1 MNNITL
7 HYNNK
12 NIRLRLFND
21 FYITYMFKKD
31 LTNDVES
38 ILNVLQD
45 GRRIQKWID
54 KTNKPFTITFN
65 GDTIPLDKF
74 SIDLFFIED
83 KAIMTDGEDGGYHV
97 DFYDADNMI
106 THDEHYETLKD
117 VKQACADYIKFGRF
131 VDCRLSNILK
141 KGA

>member
-7 HYNNK
+7 HYDNK
-12 NIRLRLFND
+12 TYELDIFDDL
-21 FYITYMFKKD
+21 YIVTKIETKD
-31 LTNDVES
+31 DNVES

-65 GDTIPLDKF
+65 GDNIPLDKF
-74 SIDLFFIED
+74 SIALFFIED

-106 THDEHYETLKD
+106 THDEHYETLKEA
-117 VKQACADYIKFGRF
+117 KQACADYIKFGRF